1 MAYTYLE
8 FEKPISDLESKI
20 ENLRDSKDNDESVH
34 QEISSLSNKIEN
46 LTKEIYEDLSIWQ
59 KVQVARHP
67 HRPHFS
73 DYIVNIFTDFD
84 ELHGDRLFGDDQAII
99 GGIAKFK
106 GIPVVII
113 GHEKGKSTEDKI
125 SRNFGMSQPEGYR
138 KASRLM
144 KLAEDFSIPI
154 ITFIDTPG
162 AYPGI
167 ESEERGMSEAIAKNL
182 SIMSGLKVP
191 IIVIIT
197 GEGGSGG
204 ALAIGVGDHIS
215 MLQYSIYS
223 VASPEA
229 CASIVWR
236 DNSKAQEAAEAMA
249 KLSDDEKA
257 LLASGKQH
265 YEITFRNI
273 GGLVMPLILEFEYED
288 GEREVRRIPAEI
300 WKMSEPTVTK
310 VFVTDR
316 PATRITLDPYLET
329 ADVDM
334 GNNVWPP
341 RPEPTRVEVFQGSGY
356 SRYRSGGENP
366 MQRARRDAALQAPG
380 EGE

>member
-1 MAYTYLE
+1 MAYSYLE
-8 FEKPISDLESKI
+8 FEKPISDLENKI
-20 ENLRDSKDNDESVH
+20 ESLRENKDNNDESVH
-34 QEISSLSNKIEN
+34 QEISSLSDKIEN
-46 LTKEIYEDLSIWQ
+46 LTKEIYEGLSIWQ

-73 DYIVNIFTDFD
+73 DYIENIFTDFD

-99 GGIAKFK
+99 GGLAKFK
-106 GIPVVII
+106 GSPVAII
-113 GHEKGKSTEDKI
+113 GHEKGKSTQDKI

-138 KASRLM
+138 KAARLM
-144 KLAEDFSIPI
+144 KLAEDFSLPI

-229 CASIVWR
+229 CASIIWR
-236 DNSKAQEAAEAMA
+236 DNSKAQEAAEAMKLDA
-249 KLSDDEKA
+249 KNLLDFGLIDKIIDEPLGGAHRDTKKASTLIAQEIDDNLKR
-257 LLASGKQH
+257 LN
-265 YEITFRNI
+265 EIGI
-273 GGLVMPLILEFEYED
+273 DELIDKRYQK
-288 GEREVRRIPAEI
+288 I
-300 WKMSEPTVTK
+300 MS
-310 VFVTDR
+310 
-316 PATRITLDPYLET
+316 Y
-329 ADVDM
+329 
-334 GNNVWPP
+334 
-341 RPEPTRVEVFQGSGY
+341 GSI
-356 SRYRSGGENP
+356 
-366 MQRARRDAALQAPG
+366 QK
-380 EGE
+380 